1 MQRSNYGS
9 DTNINNLKQLSVAKD
24 WELIENTLHRNDFW
38 AFLSKDVNME
48 DGRISIIFQYI
59 YDNDANFYKK
69 NQTGDYLFRYYYQL
83 FAHGKKA
90 GEQVSTSAFVDALW
104 NQVMDCF
111 RMLQNWFYNPK
122 VYNLVG
128 LLVKHGLSIKQ
139 IADIYNG
146 DGVNTNEDFIYALNN
161 RVRVVIVDSIPIAK
175 EQSDLGIGK
184 DEEYIN
190 LFFNVS
196 ADKAKMPDLL
206 RFINI
211 REINKTID
219 NALKDIDKEDD
230 EKKKSDLKRSARD
243 VMSHIYR
250 FPFEALDVFGWDIE
264 HIDSATTNG
273 LTNPEEQK
281 KWIACAKE
289 AIGVLLDS
297 DDNFKALQDAY
308 NDPHTTDKKSV
319 LNKIVKR
326 IQDLVGEAESDPQ
339 KNWIGNL
346 TLLDSG
352 TNRSYKNKIF
362 AWKSDI
368 LRQRIQ
374 SGVFVPVC
382 TQNVF
387 NKNFTGCSSD
397 KWKWSLEDKKAYHSY
412 ILNEIKSFKLE
423 YGESPVIDCK
433 ITEINESAER

>member
-1 MQRSNYGS
+1 MLKVFL
-9 DTNINNLKQLSVAKD
+9 NI
-24 WELIENTLHRNDFW
+24 
-38 AFLSKDVNME
+38 
-48 DGRISIIFQYI
+48 YI
-59 YDNDANFYKK
+59 
-69 NQTGDYLFRYYYQL
+69 
-83 FAHGKKA
+83 
-90 GEQVSTSAFVDALW
+90 
-104 NQVMDCF
+104 
-111 RMLQNWFYNPK
+111 
-122 VYNLVG
+122 YNLVG

-161 RVRVVIVDSIPIAK
+161 RVRVDIVDSIPIAK